1 MPEGLIN
8 FIDSSFIWIIS
19 SLNLYEGAERQECL
33 GKKKRTRENKCG
45 MKEKNKKKENEE
57 NPLEWRKRRK
67 KQGNLT

>member
-1 MPEGLIN
+1 MSWG
-8 FIDSSFIWIIS
+8 
-19 SLNLYEGAERQECL
+19 
-33 GKKKRTRENKCG
+33 KKRTRENKCG